1 MLPHISRNETVM
13 VSIACP
19 LLGLSHGVFVLE
31 CFLSSLPPAEPLVL
45 AVAGRTLDVGSGNLF
60 FFCAV
65 VDIL

>member
-1 MLPHISRNETVM
+1 M

-60 FFCAV
+60 FFFV
-65 VDIL
+65 L